1 MKENL
6 PTCLLGTNINH
17 LFVECLLLMTMT
29 TNGKK
34 IMSIKSTSLEIA
46 NLQDILTPI
55 GVRLSGTYMQSF
67 AYVTLKDRLPIILT
81 KIIDNFSRNKEQIE
95 LKYGQEAIQEVK
107 QIVGFISQLKN
118 EIVTNKPLKILP
130 MIENDDDN
138 DVHLWNKYLE
148 DKTEKEGTTPTWFN
162 TEWLYCECYMYR
174 TLIQK
179 FLLMNALRMYDPFQ
193 EQKRNAFINSL
204 ITIKLL
210 SKYLLNIVDKS
221 KLIEGAEKKEG
232 FIKFVQLN
240 LWGNKCDLSL
250 SAGSDISQ
258 TSNPIDQLPALYND
272 VLVDATDFAWQIL
285 NKQKANDSNI
295 VDMVLDNAGYELFT
309 DICLAVFLVQ
319 FGLAGKIRFYV
330 KRYPWYVSDTTT
342 PDFHWTLD
350 YMRNSSNLDLERI
363 ANLSYNYLKNNT
375 WTIEEESYWT
385 GPYDFAEMKEKDKVL
400 YAKLSDAKLVI
411 FKGDLNYRKLLGDIN
426 WEYSTSFIE
435 ALRGF
440 RPTNI
445 LSLRTIKSDVCV
457 GLPPG
462 KGELLYNKDVNWMIT
477 GQYGLIQA
485 TVESSCNCSTVCY

>member
-1 MKENL
+1 MTLRNNRRENL
-6 PTCLLGTNINH
+6 STCLSGTNINH
-17 LFVECLLLMTMT
+17 LFVGYLLLTTMT

-55 GVRLSGTYMQSF
+55 GVKLSGTYMRSF

-118 EIVTNKPLKILP
+118 EIVTNKPLKLLP
-130 MIENDDDN
+130 TIENDDDN
-138 DVHLWNKYLE
+138 DVNLWNKYLE

-174 TLIQK
+174 TLAQK
-179 FLLMNALRMYDPFQ
+179 FLLVNALRMYDPFQ
-193 EQKRNAFINSL
+193 EQKRTAFINSL
-204 ITIKLL
+204 VTIKLL
-210 SKYLLNIVDKS
+210 S
-221 KLIEGAEKKEG
+221 
-232 FIKFVQLN
+232 
-240 LWGNKCDLSL
+240 KCDLSL
-250 SAGSDISQ
+250 SAGSDSSQ
-258 TSNPIDQLPALYND
+258 TGNPIDQLPALYSD
-272 VLVDATDFAWQIL
+272 ILDDATDFAWKIL
-285 NKQKANDSNI
+285 SKQKEHDSNI

-309 DICLAVFLVQ
+309 DICLAIFLVQ

-350 YMRNSSNLDLERI
+350 YMKNSSNPELERI
-363 ANLSYNYLKNNT
+363 AKLSYDYLKNNT

-385 GPYDFAEMKEKDKVL
+385 SPYDFAEMKEKDKIL

-485 TVESSCNCSTVCY
+485 TIESSCNCSTVS